1 MQQFL
6 RFQIKVIGIVKYKT
20 IKSVIFGVN
29 MGYLDPGL
37 LGVLPQIAM
46 ALGLVIISSLTFLFK
61 PLKKLFSKKDKQDS
75 DPEE

>member
-1 MQQFL
+1 
-6 RFQIKVIGIVKYKT
+6 
-20 IKSVIFGVN
+20 

-46 ALGLVIISSLTFLFK
+46 ALGLVIVSSLTFLFK

-75 DPEE
+75 EPEE

>member
-1 MQQFL
+1 
-6 RFQIKVIGIVKYKT
+6 
-20 IKSVIFGVN
+20 

-46 ALGLVIISSLTFLFK
+46 ALGLVLISSLTFFFK
-61 PLKKLFSKKDKQDS
+61 PIKKLFSKKEKQDS